1 MARYIDADVPKRNIR
16 VNLMSNVDVDGTVTV
31 ENAERYFLNLIEK
44 TTTADVVEVK
54 HGEWIV
60 VGRTKGM
67 SAILKC
73 SYCGRVRKGHGR
85 SNYCPDCGAKM
96 DGGNE

>member
-1 MARYIDADVPKRNIR
+1 MSRYIDAEMLEREIKLEASDDITRAVIR
-16 VNLMSNVDVDGTVTV
+16 IID
-31 ENAERYFLNLIEK
+31 RQP
-44 TTTADVVEVK
+44 TADVVEVK

-96 DGGNE
+96 DGERKAQNYETR